1 MLSSWPVF
9 EDTLSFPT
17 EEGQM
22 QGIMDII
29 RAVRALRAELKVQP
43 GQKAR
48 LMLRPSIGWE
58 DTLRGGEQHF
68 QRLANT
74 SVLEILGDDTLVIEK
89 TVSAVCVA
97 AEVLIPLGDLVDF
110 HKEAQRAQK
119 DYENMSREIARSEA
133 KLNSQGFLAK
143 APEALI
149 LQERQKLEENK
160 VMLESFRKRMDEFNG

>member
-1 MLSSWPVF
+1 MDEPLA
-9 EDTLSFPT
+9 
-17 EEGQM
+17 GQAADHDFAADEVEL
-22 QGIMDII
+22 DI
-29 RAVRALRAELKVQP
+29 
-43 GQKAR
+43 
-48 LMLRPSIGWE
+48 RPHRDHAQRRQE
-58 DTLRGGEQHF
+58 RRQQHRPHALRGGEQHF

-74 SVLEILGDDTLVIEK
+74 SVLEMLGDDTLVLEK